1 MNYFILIVLLLILI
15 LILNIQNQ
23 KIESFR
29 NPSGKFT
36 HEII

>member
-1 MNYFILIVLLLILI
+1 MNYFIPVVLLIILI
-15 LILNIQNQ
+15 LNLNIQNQ